1 MTEKRNQRAQIH
13 VLKASISDVRARL
26 ESAGFKAWVEHVFED
41 GSVDF
46 RFTKMTD
53 LELMQLVRTVPRE
66 AYAKRAVSA
75 ASVAHLSPDELK
87 RLMLKKSDGE
97 NS

>member
-1 MTEKRNQRAQIH
+1 MTEKRNRRAQIH
-13 VLKASISDVRARL
+13 VLKASISDVRVRL
-26 ESAGFKAWVEHVFED
+26 EAAGFKTWVEHVFED

-53 LELMQLVRTVPRE
+53 QELVQLVRTVPRE
-66 AYAKRAVSA
+66 AYAKRAVSG
-75 ASVAHLSPDELK
+75 ASVANLSPDELK
-87 RLMLKKSDGE
+87 RLMFKRPDGE